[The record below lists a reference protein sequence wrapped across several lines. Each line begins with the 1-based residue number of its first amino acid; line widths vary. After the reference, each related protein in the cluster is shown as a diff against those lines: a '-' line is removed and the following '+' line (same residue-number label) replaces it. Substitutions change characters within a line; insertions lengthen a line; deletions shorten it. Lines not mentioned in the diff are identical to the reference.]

1 MTLTDRWLLPDGVEE
16 ILPETA
22 RRVETLRRDLLDV
35 FHHWGYELVIPPVIE
50 FADSLLIGL
59 GSDMDLDSFKVVDQ
73 ISGRTLALRP
83 DITPQVARID
93 AHSLARE
100 GTARLCYAGTV
111 VHTRPRS
118 LLASRAPTQVGAEL
132 YGEIDIS
139 ADIEIVSLMIET
151 LQAAGLEEIYLDLGH
166 IGIFSALAESLGLSQ
181 TQEKVLFDAL
191 QRKSQDD
198 IYTATATF
206 CDDIGV
212 ADKLIL
218 LANMYGDASVLD
230 RLGELFDELPQ
241 SVLDALAELRAV
253 AEVINQRFPA
263 VKCYFDLAELRGWHY
278 HTGLMFAAY
287 APGHGQ
293 AVANG
298 GRYNDIGEV
307 FGRARPATGFS
318 TELQSLARLGGD
330 SNGMQE
336 QRVFAA
342 YSEQQGYWDAV
353 QGLRQKGEVVI
364 AGLPGQGQRDDCQ
377 AELVWLDGS
386 WQVQQVSA

>member
-22 RRVETLRRDLLDV
+22 RKVETLRRDLLDV
-35 FHHWGYELVIPPVIE
+35 FHRWGYELVIPPVIE

-93 AHSLARE
+93 AHSLAPE

-132 YGEIDIS
+132 YGEIDIA
-139 ADIEIVSLMIET
+139 ADIEIVSLMLET

-212 ADKLIL
+212 ADRLVL

-253 AEVINQRFPA
+253 AEVIRQRFPA
-263 VKCYFDLAELRGWHY
+263 VRCYFDLAELRGWHY

-318 TELQSLARLGGD
+318 TELQSLARLGSD
-330 SNGMQE
+330 SNGSHE
-336 QRVFAA
+336 QRIFAA
-342 YSEQQGYWDAV
+342 FSEQEGYWDTV
-353 QGLRQKGEVVI
+353 QGLRQTGEVVI

-386 WQVQQVSA
+386 WKVQQVSA